1 MNNEHDNKDTIQGG
15 ESTVDSEFVSRL
27 RMLNKVK
34 ESTIEGNTRCV
45 LGRGGLIE
53 QILIDSEFISIM
65 VGNLREDIT
74 ERGAQN

>member
-1 MNNEHDNKDTIQGG
+1 MINNTFEKETVRSGG
-15 ESTVDSEFVSRL
+15 EVVMDLEFVSRL

-53 QILIDSEFISIM
+53 EILIDSEFISIM
-65 VGNLREDIT
+65 VGNLREGMVKY
-74 ERGAQN
+74 ESM